1 MVRYSSRPLFY
12 PQGDSSY
19 LSVTDSESQS
29 TWHILEYTQLLKLQI
44 DCGSTCEKHN
54 LHVGP
59 GVVVQTQGGTTTT
72 CHSVVVGLG
81 ASSLIEGRTAAAS
94 LLLDEQRCVVYPLV
108 WRYFLVR
115 SLKVTSVL
123 GYFDI
128 NELELW
134 LKSKDADITDYK
146 LVVKV
151 SPLSI

>member
-1 MVRYSSRPLFY
+1 
-12 PQGDSSY
+12 
-19 LSVTDSESQS
+19 
-29 TWHILEYTQLLKLQI
+29 
-44 DCGSTCEKHN
+44 
-54 LHVGP
+54 
-59 GVVVQTQGGTTTT
+59 
-72 CHSVVVGLG
+72 
-81 ASSLIEGRTAAAS
+81 
-94 LLLDEQRCVVYPLV
+94 V